1 LAVLARMAFRSHLAH
16 PQLSQQLVDLP
27 GELARQVGTSLL
39 VRHRGHVDQQPG
51 ITPAQLHLRD
61 GEHAEQQVPENLID
75 RNSAQLLR
83 LL

>member
-1 LAVLARMAFRSHLAH
+1 MRKISGAGVHRS
-16 PQLSQQLVDLP
+16 
-27 GELARQVGTSLL
+27 
-39 VRHRGHVDQQPG
+39 HVDQQPG